1 MRIPIPALLLLTLS
15 LASLAC
21 YAQGSVL
28 PETMPKTGHRTIVG
42 DFEASTHNFTSPPIT
57 AIVTAYSVYVRS
69 QPDSAS
75 PVTGSL
81 IRGQVV
87 EIAAC
92 LAAGWCELVEGGYVW
107 QGCLSNAPVGVG
119 CDEAK

>member
-1 MRIPIPALLLLTLS
+1 MKIFLLPFLVLS

-21 YAQGSVL
+21 YAQGTVL
-28 PETMPKTGHRTIVG
+28 PENTPQTGHRTIVG

-57 AIVTAYSVYVRS
+57 ATVTAYSVYVRFA
-69 QPDSAS
+69 PDSAS
-75 PVTGSL
+75 HIVASL

-87 EIAAC
+87 KIAAC
-92 LAAGWCELVEGGYVW
+92 AAGWCELVEGGYVW